1 MAKFS
6 HNTPLKEASIPTK
19 GQKMVAVGRN
29 DPCPCGSGKKYK
41 QCCLLKKSS
50 SPSQKLLNWLV
61 SKRPDVFNLVTF
73 VFIVILAGAAYSNS
87 FSVPFI
93 FDDGSNIVHNRG
105 VHLSSL
111 KIADGDLIRL
121 KSSIAKNGRT
131 ISQISY
137 ALNYYFGGLNTWGYH
152 LVNLIIHILCAWA
165 IFKFTLLT
173 LTLPAMKDR
182 YGSWAREIAAA
193 CAIIFVVHPV
203 NTQAVTYIV
212 QRATSLAALFSVIS
226 LICYARGRLSSGSN
240 SWWYYL
246 IAFVCFCA
254 AFSSKQN
261 TIVIPILVFLY
272 EFYFFQ
278 ELDPD
283 WLKKKW
289 PYLSGIIFIIL
300 LIFLVYTK
308 FEPIAWFKTNY
319 ARRPFTLFERVST
332 EWRVIVYYFTLLFL
346 PLPTRLNLDY
356 DFPLSYSLLNPPATI
371 ASLLIIV
378 GLIYLAIYIA
388 KKEPLISFFI
398 LWFFVNLVVESTIVG
413 LDLVYDHRLYLPGI
427 GIFIIVIWGMER
439 AIHHLAPRLRTP
451 LKIGAL
457 TVLVINLSMMTYQR
471 NEAWQSVISILED
484 VVKKSPGNARQHV
497 NLGVAYSDAKRLK
510 DATNE
515 YLIGIKLD
523 PNYPEAYNNLGNA
536 YNRQGMYKKAVK
548 EYQQAIRMRP
558 EYKEA
563 HNNLGSAYCNMRQYD
578 KAIAEHLIALKIN
591 PECEKSHNNLGVAYS
606 FKGLYDKAIAE
617 YTRSL
622 EIKPSFL
629 KARSNLALAY
639 SFKGM
644 YYEAIAEFKKVLR
657 ANPNDVAVNYNLGNA
672 YNSIKDYKQ
681 AAAAFSRVVAAQP
694 DYAEARNNLGL
705 AYLNTG
711 NLSEAQALFEKAIKL
726 KPNVAEFYFNLGLV
740 YKQRNQPARAK
751 RAFKQALRVNPRFA
765 LAHYH
770 LGIMAESR
778 GDYNSALTRYQQ
790 AIQVK
795 PRFAL
800 AYTNAGLL
808 LNRLGD
814 SEQAIAYIKQS
825 LKLFPNQPNAQN
837 LNKLVKRL
845 GG

>member
-1 MAKFS
+1 MA
-6 HNTPLKEASIPTK
+6 E
-19 GQKMVAVGRN
+19 VGRN
-29 DPCPCGSGKKYK
+29 DACPCGSGNKYK

-50 SPSQKLLNWLV
+50 SSGQKLLVWLAG
-61 SKRPDVFNLVTF
+61 KRPDFFTLVT
-73 VFIVILAGAAYSNS
+73 VLLVIILAGAAYSNS

-137 ALNYYFGGLNTWGYH
+137 ALNYYFGKLDTWGYH
-152 LVNLIIHILCAWA
+152 LVNLIIHILCALA

-173 LTLPAMKDR
+173 LTLPSMKDR

-193 CAIIFVVHPV
+193 CAIIFVIHPV

-212 QRATSLAALFSVIS
+212 QRATSLAALFSVLC
-226 LICYARGRLSSGSN
+226 LICYAKGRLKSGAN

-246 IAFVCFCA
+246 TAFICFCA

-261 TIVIPILVFLY
+261 TIVTPILVFLY
-272 EFYFFQ
+272 EFYFFR
-278 ELDPD
+278 ELDLN

-289 PYLSGIIFIIL
+289 PYLTGIIFAIA

-308 FEPIAWFKTNY
+308 FEPIAWFQSNY
-319 ARRPFTLFERVST
+319 DRRPFTLFERVST
-332 EWRVIVYYFTLLFL
+332 EWRVIIYYCTLLFL
-346 PLPTRLNLDY
+346 PLPSRLNLDY
-356 DFPLSYSLLNPPATI
+356 DFPLSVSLFNPPATA
-371 ASLLIIV
+371 ASLLIII
-378 GLIYLAIYIA
+378 GLIYVAIYIA

-398 LWFFVNLVVESTIVG
+398 LWFFINLVVESTIVA

-427 GIFIIVIWGMER
+427 GIFIIVIWGLER
-439 AIHHLAPRLRTP
+439 AIHHSAPRLRLP
-451 LKIGAL
+451 LKIGVLAI
-457 TVLVINLSMMTYQR
+457 LVINLSMMTYER
-471 NEAWQSVISILED
+471 NKAWQSVISILED

-497 NLGVAYSDAKRLK
+497 NLGVAYSDEKRLK
-510 DATNE
+510 DATAE
-515 YLIGIKLD
+515 YIEGIRLD

-536 YNRQGMYKKAVK
+536 YNRQGMYDKAVK
-548 EYQQAIRMRP
+548 EYLRAIRMRP
-558 EYKEA
+558 DYKEA

-578 KAIAEHLIALKIN
+578 KAIAEHLTALRIN

-622 EIKPSFL
+622 EIVPGFT
-629 KARSNLALAY
+629 KARSNLGLAY
-639 SFKGM
+639 GFKGQ
-644 YYEAIAEFKKVLR
+644 YHEAIAEFLKVLR
-657 ANPNDVAVNYNLGNA
+657 SNPNDVAVNYNLGNS
-672 YNSIKDYKQ
+672 YNSIKDFKQ
-681 AAAAFSRVVAAQP
+681 AAAAFSRVIAVKP
-694 DYAEARNNLGL
+694 DYAEAHNNLGL
-705 AYLNTG
+705 AYMNAG
-711 NLSEAQALFEKAIKL
+711 DLSKAEEVFNRAIKI

-740 YKQRNQPARAK
+740 YNKENQPAKAEQ
-751 RAFKQALRVNPRFA
+751 AFNETLKANPGFV

-778 GDYNSALTRYQQ
+778 GNYDLAFKQYQQ
-790 AIQVK
+790 AIKVK

-800 AYTNAGLL
+800 AYTNMGLL
-808 LNRLGD
+808 LNRLGKPG
-814 SEQAIAYIKQS
+814 QAQGYIKQS
-825 LKLFPNQPNAQN
+825 LNLYPDQPNAARLQ
-837 LNKLVKRL
+837 KLLKRL
-845 GG
+845 EQMSAS